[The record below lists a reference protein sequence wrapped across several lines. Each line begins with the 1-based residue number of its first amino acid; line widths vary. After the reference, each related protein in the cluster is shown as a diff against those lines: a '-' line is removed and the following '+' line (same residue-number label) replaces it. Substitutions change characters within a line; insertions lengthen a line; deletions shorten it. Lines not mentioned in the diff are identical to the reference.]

1 MPSFDTVSE
10 VDLHASL
17 EISLNLLRNQYKDRI
32 EIHKE
37 YGDIPRIQGYPGKL
51 NQVFMNLL
59 SNAFQAI
66 KDKGEVWLRT
76 RSGSGTVEIEISD
89 NGSGI
94 AQENIKRIFEPFY
107 TTKPV
112 GQGTGLGLSISY
124 GIVEQHGG
132 KIQVASAPRKGST
145 FTVLLPI
152 FQEKAS

>member
-1 MPSFDTVSE
+1 MDRDDISE

-17 EISLNLLRNQYKDRI
+17 EMSLNLLRNQYKNRI

-37 YGDIPRIQGYPGKL
+37 YSDIPKIQGFPGKL
-51 NQVFMNLL
+51 HQVFMNLL
-59 SNAFQAI
+59 ANAFQAI
-66 KDKGEVWLRT
+66 RDKGEVWLRT
-76 RSGSGTVEIEISD
+76 RTDSGMVEIEISD

-124 GIVEQHGG
+124 GIIEQHGG
-132 KIQVASAPRKGST
+132 KIQVASTPEKGST

-152 FQEKAS
+152 FQEKVM